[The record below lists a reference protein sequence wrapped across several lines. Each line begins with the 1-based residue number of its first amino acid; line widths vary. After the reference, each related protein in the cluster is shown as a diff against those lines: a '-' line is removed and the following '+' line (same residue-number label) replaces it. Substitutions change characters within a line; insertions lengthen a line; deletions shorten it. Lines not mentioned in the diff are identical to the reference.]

1 MLQFL
6 QLISTEVI
14 SNTAAVQ
21 TGKERSTALADRIF
35 KYYLPCRSDIQILPP
50 FLDIRC
56 FARLK

>member
-56 FARLK
+56 FE